1 MMLSKSAKKVFEA
14 ANDEYQNSKEC
25 DEEKAYVYFMK
36 FVYVIQAIRK
46 TSDFKE
52 DKAYYNS
59 MVSKMLNYP
68 VLGGN
73 FFPPLLEQRPKNYI
87 HSFQFDKDVK
97 RAIENS
103 ENLSCSLQKRYQD
116 RLDEIKIEKDMKEY
130 RLQPK
135 TTITGDT
142 EIKETAT
149 YPSNG
154 SMKLTP
160 EANNDKEGEINLKK

>member
-14 ANDEYQNSKEC
+14 ANNEYQNSKEC

-59 MVSKMLNYP
+59 M
-68 VLGGN
+68 
-73 FFPPLLEQRPKNYI
+73 
-87 HSFQFDKDVK
+87 FDKDVK

-103 ENLSCSLQKRYQD
+103 ENLSCSLQK
-116 RLDEIKIEKDMKEY
+116 KIS
-130 RLQPK
+130 R
-135 TTITGDT
+135 
-142 EIKETAT
+142 
-149 YPSNG
+149 
-154 SMKLTP
+154 
-160 EANNDKEGEINLKK
+160 

>member
-59 MVSKMLNYP
+59 MVSIMLYYL
-68 VLGGN
+68 VFRGN
-73 FFPPLLEQRPKNYI
+73 LKNLLLFPPLLEQRPKNCI
-87 HSFQFDKDVK
+87 HSF
-97 RAIENS
+97 
-103 ENLSCSLQKRYQD
+103 
-116 RLDEIKIEKDMKEY
+116 
-130 RLQPK
+130 
-135 TTITGDT
+135 
-142 EIKETAT
+142 
-149 YPSNG
+149 
-154 SMKLTP
+154 
-160 EANNDKEGEINLKK
+160 

>member
-59 MVSKMLNYP
+59 MVSRMLNYL
-68 VLGGN
+68 VFRGN
-73 FFPPLLEQRPKNYI
+73 LNIFPPLLEQRPNNCI
-87 HSFQFDKDVK
+87 PSF
-97 RAIENS
+97 
-103 ENLSCSLQKRYQD
+103 
-116 RLDEIKIEKDMKEY
+116 
-130 RLQPK
+130 
-135 TTITGDT
+135 
-142 EIKETAT
+142 
-149 YPSNG
+149 
-154 SMKLTP
+154 
-160 EANNDKEGEINLKK
+160 

>member
-59 MVSKMLNYP
+59 MVSKMLNYL

-73 FFPPLLEQRPKNYI
+73 RNIFPPLLEQRPKNFI
-87 HSFQFDKDVK
+87 HSF
-97 RAIENS
+97 
-103 ENLSCSLQKRYQD
+103 
-116 RLDEIKIEKDMKEY
+116 
-130 RLQPK
+130 
-135 TTITGDT
+135 
-142 EIKETAT
+142 
-149 YPSNG
+149 
-154 SMKLTP
+154 
-160 EANNDKEGEINLKK
+160 